1 MNIRVAVG
9 DPLGRPVADFV
20 SLPASL
26 PVSVPVSVLTGGAT
40 RLGVSPLVSHT
51 FPPLH
56 LLDPLHQLGVVGVD
70 VVVRLLPVVSSGNI
84 TTSGPALRHYGLT
97 TADSLYS
104 LLGHGRVILAG
115 PGADTAVETEEHS
128 PGVFITDD
136 LSHPGGQTPEDLF
149 NLRLQERWRIIKVE
163 VFRG

>member
-1 MNIRVAVG
+1 MV
-9 DPLGRPVADFV
+9 
-20 SLPASL
+20 
-26 PVSVPVSVLTGGAT
+26 TGGAP

-70 VVVRLLPVVSSGNI
+70 VVVGLLPVVSSGNI
-84 TTSGPALRHYGLT
+84 IISVPLLYLT
-97 TADSLYS
+97 GGSHSLYS
-104 LLGHGRVILAG
+104 LLGHGRVVLAG
-115 PGADTAVETEEHS
+115 PGAHTAVETEENS

-136 LSHPGGQTPEDLF
+136 LSHPGGQTPEDLL
-149 NLRLQERWRIIKVE
+149 NLGLQERWRIIKVQ